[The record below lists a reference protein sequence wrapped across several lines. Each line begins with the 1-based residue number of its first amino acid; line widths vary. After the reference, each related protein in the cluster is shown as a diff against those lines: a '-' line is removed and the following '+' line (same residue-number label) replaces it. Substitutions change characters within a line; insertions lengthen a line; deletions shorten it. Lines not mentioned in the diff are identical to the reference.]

1 MTEAI
6 TLWIVLAICFAVGN
20 AVYWVAWDAERE
32 IRQQIREHQ
41 EARTWYRE
49 ARR

>member
-1 MTEAI
+1 MMMW
-6 TLWIVLAICFAVGN
+6 TLWLVLALGFTAGN
-20 AVYWVAWDAERE
+20 LVYWLTWTAERE
-32 IRQQIREHQ
+32 IRQQIQERQ